1 MKMNTREEAPMPRTT
16 TPTTSE
22 VARELV
28 SLCRDGRN
36 LEAIDSF
43 YANDVISIE
52 SVGDDTMPAKMQGI
66 DAVRGKNQWW
76 MDNHELHGQTVEGP
90 YLGDGQFAVHYTFDV
105 TNKTSGERVNM
116 SEMALYTVKD
126 GKVVAEQFFY
136 NPS

>member
-1 MKMNTREEAPMPRTT
+1 MPTT
-16 TPTTSE
+16 GTPTIAE
-22 VARELV
+22 VANELV
-28 SLCRDGRN
+28 SLCREGRN
-36 LEAIDSF
+36 LEAIDGF

-52 SVGDDTMPAKMQGI
+52 SVGDETMPARMQGI

-76 MDNHELHGQTVEGP
+76 FDNHDLHAQTVVGP
-90 YLGDGQFAVHYTFDV
+90 YVGEGQFAVHYTFDV
-105 TNKTSGERVNM
+105 THKPSGRRVNM

>member
-1 MKMNTREEAPMPRTT
+1 MPRTT

>member
-1 MKMNTREEAPMPRTT
+1 MPRTT

-76 MDNHELHGQTVEGP
+76 MDNHELHGQTVEGA

>member
-1 MKMNTREEAPMPRTT
+1 MPRTT

-52 SVGDDTMPAKMQGI
+52 SVGDETMPAKMQGI
-66 DAVRGKNQWW
+66 DAIRGKNQWW
-76 MDNHELHGQTVEGP
+76 MDNHEMHGHTVEGP
-90 YLGDGQFAVHYTFDV
+90 YVGEGQFAVHYTFDV
-105 TNKTSGERVNM
+105 TNKASGQRVNM